1 MRPETGAELSRYF
14 AADVAR
20 LSELTRRDYAALWLG
35 DPGQPR
41 SIIT

>member
-1 MRPETGAELSRYF
+1 MRPETRAELSRYF

-20 LSELTRRDYAALWLG
+20 LSELTGRDYAALWFG

-41 SIIT
+41 SIT